1 MQDTKSLD
9 GKITLLS
16 YLARQLSTGP
26 APAALLAEEVPH
38 VVGPALK
45 VSVQVTHSISLH
57 HCSSI
62 DSGHAWYASVG
73 ALRHPSH
80 AHIPRHPAVDDML
93 CVSAHVL

>member
-1 MQDTKSLD
+1 MQSKQLHMNSNRTDRCMQSQHACMQDTKSLD

-16 YLARQLSTGP
+16 YLARQLSIGP

-62 DSGHAWYASVG
+62 DSGHA
-73 ALRHPSH
+73 
-80 AHIPRHPAVDDML
+80 
-93 CVSAHVL
+93 